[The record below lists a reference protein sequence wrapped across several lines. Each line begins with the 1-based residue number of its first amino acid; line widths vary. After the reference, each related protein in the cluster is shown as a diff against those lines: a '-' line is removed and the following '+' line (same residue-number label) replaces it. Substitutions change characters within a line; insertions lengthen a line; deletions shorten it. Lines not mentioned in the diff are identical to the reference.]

1 MPRDDFDVDGFID
14 DSMGL
19 TGADGVGDV
28 DTTADVQAD
37 TTSEPQG
44 HPQTAPQEQ
53 KSSDFDKS
61 MDDYIRES
69 MGEAKEKQ
77 AQKADPK
84 QQAQQP
90 QQQQPQQQQPQQQQ
104 GLRPLSGH
112 PHQYVDPEGNI
123 VDANGNVIAAKGMQR
138 RLYQENERIKQDAVN
153 LRSENDRLVGK
164 FQEMQGVVDSM
175 REAGEIFR
183 NAGVGPQEMRD
194 GAKIIATFKANPVA
208 AAREVVARAMA
219 LGHNITDIVG
229 DEVGNSVDMQALQ
242 TMIDQRM
249 GTTGGQPAQGGTQGQ
264 PQQNDPIAEQ
274 VNTFFGRHPEAKQ
287 HEADVVYLMQQHKVD
302 MYQAYDM
309 LRGFAAQNNL
319 DLRQPLKPQIEAIAA
334 AAQRAQ
340 PQSNGQQ
347 SQPTRQQKPLVPG
360 RGSNAQQQQGAQPIV
375 SKTAD
380 ADDSWSSILSDTF
393 SDLKRG
399 GINI

>member
-19 TGADGVGDV
+19 TEADGVGDV
-28 DTTADVQAD
+28 DSGTEAQPDPAPQQQQAQ
-37 TTSEPQG
+37 PQS
-44 HPQTAPQEQ
+44 APQEERA
-53 KSSDFDKS
+53 SDFDKS

-69 MGEAKEKQ
+69 MGEVKDQ
-77 AQKADPK
+77 QKKDEPK
-84 QQAQQP
+84 QQQAQP
-90 QQQQPQQQQPQQQQ
+90 QQQQPGQPQQQ

-112 PHQYVDPEGNI
+112 AHQYVDPDGNI
-123 VDANGNVIAAKGMQR
+123 VDANGNMIAAKGMQR

-153 LRSENDRLVGK
+153 LRGENDRLLGK

-183 NAGVGPQEMRD
+183 SAGVSPQEMRD
-194 GAKIIATFKANPVA
+194 GAQIIATFKANPVA

-229 DEVGNSVDMQALQ
+229 DEVGNSVDMQALDR
-242 TMIDQRM
+242 MISQRM
-249 GTTGGQPAQGGTQGQ
+249 GTTGAQPAQGGTQEQ

-274 VNTFFGRHPEAKQ
+274 VNTFFARHPEAKQ
-287 HEADVVYLMQQHKVD
+287 HEADVVFLMQQQNVD

-319 DLRQPLKPQIEAIAA
+319 NLNQPLKPQIEAIAA

-340 PQSNGQQ
+340 PQSTGQQ

-375 SKTAD
+375 GKSAG

-393 SDLKRG
+393 SDLKRSG
-399 GINI
+399 MSI